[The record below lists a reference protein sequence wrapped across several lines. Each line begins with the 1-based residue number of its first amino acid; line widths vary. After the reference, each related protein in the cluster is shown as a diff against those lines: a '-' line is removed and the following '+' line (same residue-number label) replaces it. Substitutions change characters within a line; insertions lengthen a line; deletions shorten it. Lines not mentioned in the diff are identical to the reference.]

1 MLDNEDKEIT
11 LGTGRLL
18 GLFFGLVVVCAL
30 FFSVGYSLGRG
41 AGRVEAAGVAAATLP
56 SPAPVATS
64 PEGKPSPARTA
75 AAKPVSSDELTFYKA
90 VGQNQ
95 PSATLQP
102 TAPPPDNAASAAAAP
117 APAPAPPPEQ
127 KPAVAGPGY
136 LVQVAAVSKQQ
147 DAEALVAAL
156 QKKQYPV
163 FITTNPPADKLFHVQ
178 VGPFS
183 DLKGA
188 EAMKARLAGDGYNPI
203 VKK

>member
-41 AGRVEAAGVAAATLP
+41 AGRVEAAGAVPATLP

-64 PEGKPSPARTA
+64 PGGKPSPARTA
-75 AAKPVSSDELTFYKA
+75 EAKPESSDELTFYKA

-102 TAPPPDNAASAAAAP
+102 AAPPAENVAP
-117 APAPAPPPEQ
+117 ATPEP
-127 KPAVAGPGY
+127 KPASAGPGY
-136 LVQVAAVSKQQ
+136 TVQIAAVSKQQ
-147 DAEALVAAL
+147 DADALVAAL

-163 FITTNPPADKLFHVQ
+163 FITTNPPNDKLFHVQ
-178 VGPFS
+178 VGPFG
-183 DLKGA
+183 DLKDA
-188 EAMKARLAGDGYNPI
+188 EAMKTRLTGDGYKPI
-203 VKK
+203 VKR